1 MAGDSAESISD
12 SFTSHDDNL
21 PNDVPNKSSKV
32 KAKAGK
38 KSQHDATRKKARK
51 GSTGKVHHSK
61 AKFAAVS
68 KNSTHRLVKRPSKA
82 LIALLARFAFAFPH
96 NPQNQENPQASSERD
111 AATPIPTAQGHSGSS
126 NLGTQEKIA
135 NVPEEL
141 LESTDE
147 QITKI
152 NLEYGL
158 DVDDIIPLP
167 YFLFPFDNMGPHNR
181 EFNQMLRMA
190 RRLNMRIEMEPVEGY
205 VEAYSRE
212 TAAFTTMTKQHQ
224 DQIEKLRVNLSSKE
238 EELVKVNEEQ
248 QWILDNRRWRF
259 PAHHERA
266 ANERLVHLKKK
277 SNTQTKAV
285 RDAQCELEAGLIRGA
300 EFLENALRRDYGTI
314 EMAIIDHEKKR
325 QRQFKRQKCLAMA
338 TEAVAVGLREPLEE
352 QDEHTYRAAQQ
363 FISATTKHMVERP
376 DELPVVNL
384 TELANDLIT
393 KIPDWFAILDLK
405 NSLELARN
413 TTMDRFK
420 ELLLIVKNA
429 SAESRRELE
438 TPAEEKNKKN
448 FNKEYHDPSP
458 DWPTIKQRV
467 RGGWW
472 RCRTGPDA
480 TSAELRCRI
489 CHPRGL
495 PRRATQ
501 PEPAPRTAT
510 EDFNVIMDEI
520 NKAMTEANN
529 RQQFVLKERLQC
541 EREEIAR
548 RRWQREWNR
557 QGGGLQPY
565 DVLYGGDVNAINYR
579 SQSTTSLPTM
589 KKNKKGL
596 VTSMNRPEQLTAS
609 PCTSVSNG
617 KAKVSL
623 SPELYR
629 VQTTSGSPSTSK
641 AQGLLSSVKMRA
653 ELASSPSSGGIME
666 ALKGVLS
673 PPSGGFMQ
681 HLKGVLSHPSGGI
694 MEGLKGVLSPPAN
707 KGKKVAS
714 FSVQARDQITPS
726 TQSEEILDN
735 FKVIVYPPATNEL
748 TKPKDIPSPSSSNTC
763 NQAPSP
769 ASSERV
775 FPKSKPKGILVS
787 SSSSANKTSNSDQI
801 SPSTP
806 PSGSGGS
813 TSGKPK
819 GILSPGKKGKGKKR
833 VSWQVHV

>member
-1 MAGDSAESISD
+1 M
-12 SFTSHDDNL
+12 
-21 PNDVPNKSSKV
+21 
-32 KAKAGK
+32 
-38 KSQHDATRKKARK
+38 
-51 GSTGKVHHSK
+51 
-61 AKFAAVS
+61 
-68 KNSTHRLVKRPSKA
+68 
-82 LIALLARFAFAFPH
+82 
-96 NPQNQENPQASSERD
+96 
-111 AATPIPTAQGHSGSS
+111 
-126 NLGTQEKIA
+126 
-135 NVPEEL
+135 PEEL

-147 QITKI
+147 QITRI

-224 DQIEKLRVNLSSKE
+224 DRIEELGVNLSSKE
-238 EELVKVNEEQ
+238 EELTKVNEEQ

-277 SNTQTKAV
+277 SKTLTKAV
-285 RDAQCELEAGLIRGA
+285 RDARCELEASLTRGI
-300 EFLENALRRDYGTI
+300 EFLENALCRDYGTI
-314 EMAIIDHEKKR
+314 ETAIVDHEKKR
-325 QRQFKRQKCLAMA
+325 QRQFKRQKCLEMA
-338 TEAVAVGLREPLEE
+338 TEAVVVGLRGPLEE

-376 DELPVVNL
+376 DELSVVNL
-384 TELANDLIT
+384 TELANGLIT
-393 KIPDWFAILDLK
+393 TIPDWFTILDLK

-438 TPAEEKNKKN
+438 TPVEEKNKK
-448 FNKEYHDPSP
+448 FDKEYHDPSP

-480 TSAELRCRI
+480 TSAELRCRA

-510 EDFNVIMDEI
+510 EDFNVIMNEI

-529 RQQFVLKERLQC
+529 RQQFMLKERLQC

-596 VTSMNRPEQLTAS
+596 LASVNRPEQLTAS
-609 PCTSVSNG
+609 SSTSVSNG

-623 SPELYR
+623 PPEIYR

-641 AQGLLSSVKMRA
+641 AQELLSSVKIRV
-653 ELASSPSSGGIME
+653 ELASSPSSGGILE

-673 PPSGGFMQ
+673 PPSSGFMQ
-681 HLKGVLSHPSGGI
+681 HLKGVLSPPSGGI
-694 MEGLKGVLSPPAN
+694 MEGLKGALSPPAN
-707 KGKKVAS
+707 KGKTVAS
-714 FSVQARDQITPS
+714 SSVQARDQITPP

-735 FKVIVYPPATNEL
+735 FKVIVYPPATNEP
-748 TKPKDIPSPSSSNTC
+748 TKPKDIPSSSSSNTC
-763 NQAPSP
+763 NQTPSP
-769 ASSERV
+769 ASSEGIS
-775 FPKSKPKGILVS
+775 PKSKPKGILVS

-806 PSGSGGS
+806 PSGPGSRSGSGSGSGGS
-813 TSGKPK
+813 TSRKPK

-833 VSWQVHV
+833 VSWQIDV